1 MTAAAVSSRERWRIW
16 GPALALLALF
26 LAVTVAAA
34 ARLPFWRDEM
44 YTLATAGAGPVHA
57 YDQAIRF
64 EQQPP
69 LYFVVMS
76 LWRAVLPT
84 LFEARL
90 TSVLCAAAA
99 VGVIAALA
107 RRAWPEIAPGWTVL
121 LAGTAPPILWA
132 ATELRVY
139 AFLLLLLALLF
150 LCFHEAFLRERP
162 RRVWVAGYVAVALA
176 AFYSHYYAALFIA
189 ALVPVALVLGR
200 WAAIRR
206 LLLATALIGLGALP
220 ALAWFPS
227 QVREISPASL
237 RTDTTP
243 ARAAVHL
250 ALSDVETAAIPAL
263 PVLRR
268 VIPEKT
274 RGSMVAHWLFRLTI
288 VAACLVA
295 LLAAR
300 RRPWPAVSRLA
311 WPMIVLGVLA
321 VEFSGLR
328 VHFGPEAL
336 YARYLV
342 GVALVFPLILV
353 GAAAA
358 WRPAGVLLVVAA
370 ALNLAAVATSD
381 ILVTKVSDLARVGAY
396 LTAHSQ
402 PAETILVIPAAD
414 VPPFRLYYHGAS
426 EVRTVTCP
434 VSEYR
439 CMLEPGDSV
448 FAAAQ
453 LAEAVRRGGAW
464 VVIGPVVRW
473 QRPMTEAMVRDIG
486 RRFRLAEVRAFRGN
500 AVVRHVLPR

>member
-274 RGSMVAHWLFRLTI
+274 RGSMVAH
-288 VAACLVA
+288 
-295 LLAAR
+295 
-300 RRPWPAVSRLA
+300 
-311 WPMIVLGVLA
+311 
-321 VEFSGLR
+321 
-328 VHFGPEAL
+328 
-336 YARYLV
+336 
-342 GVALVFPLILV
+342 
-353 GAAAA
+353 
-358 WRPAGVLLVVAA
+358 
-370 ALNLAAVATSD
+370 
-381 ILVTKVSDLARVGAY
+381 
-396 LTAHSQ
+396 
-402 PAETILVIPAAD
+402 
-414 VPPFRLYYHGAS
+414 
-426 EVRTVTCP
+426 
-434 VSEYR
+434 
-439 CMLEPGDSV
+439 
-448 FAAAQ
+448 
-453 LAEAVRRGGAW
+453 
-464 VVIGPVVRW
+464 
-473 QRPMTEAMVRDIG
+473 
-486 RRFRLAEVRAFRGN
+486 
-500 AVVRHVLPR
+500 

>member
-1 MTAAAVSSRERWRIW
+1 V
-16 GPALALLALF
+16 
-26 LAVTVAAA
+26 LAV
-34 ARLPFWRDEM
+34 
-44 YTLATAGAGPVHA
+44 
-57 YDQAIRF
+57 
-64 EQQPP
+64 
-69 LYFVVMS
+69 
-76 LWRAVLPT
+76 
-84 LFEARL
+84 
-90 TSVLCAAAA
+90 
-99 VGVIAALA
+99 LA
-107 RRAWPEIAPGWTVL
+107 RRAWPEVAPGWTVL
-121 LAGTAPPILWA
+121 LASTAPLVLWA

-139 AFLLLLLALLF
+139 AFLLFLIALLF

-162 RRVWVAGYVAVALA
+162 RRGWVAGYVAVALA

-206 LLLATALIGLGALP
+206 LLLATALIGVGALP
-220 ALAWFPS
+220 ALAWLPS

-243 ARAAVHL
+243 VRAAVHL
-250 ALSDVETAAIPAL
+250 ALTDVETAAIPAL

-268 VIPEKT
+268 VVPDKT
-274 RGSMVAHWLFRLTI
+274 RGSTVAHWLFRLTI

-295 LLAAR
+295 LLAAG

-321 VEFSGLR
+321 VEYSALR
-328 VHFGPEAL
+328 VHFGPESI
-336 YARYLV
+336 YPRYLV

-358 WRPAGVLLVVAA
+358 WRPARVLLVVAV
-370 ALNLAAVATSD
+370 ALNIAAVAMSD

-396 LTAHSQ
+396 LTARSK

-414 VPPFRLYYHGAS
+414 VPPLRLYYHGAS
-426 EVRTVTCP
+426 QVRTVTCP
-434 VSEYR
+434 VSEFR

-453 LAEAVRRGGAW
+453 LEDAVRRGGAW
-464 VVIGPVVRW
+464 VVMGPVVRW
-473 QRPMTEAMVRDIG
+473 QRPMAEAMVRDIG
-486 RRFRLAEVRAFRGN
+486 RRFRLDEVREFRGN